1 MSPSDVTDRAP
12 DASDSLRPAGAGGRV
27 SSAADARSAPPIQGE
42 AGDAVVEEEEEEDAV
57 VDAVV
62 DSSSLSFF
70 LSSSSLS
77 LSSLSLSSPGHVGY
91 ASPSSSSAGTYMS
104 QH

>member
-42 AGDAVVEEEEEEDAV
+42 AGDAVVEEEDEEDAV
-57 VDAVV
+57 VDSVV
-62 DSSSLSFF
+62 DSSSLS
-70 LSSSSLS
+70 LSFLS
-77 LSSLSLSSPGHVGY
+77 LSSLSSLSFSSPGHVGY
-91 ASPSSSSAGTYMS
+91 ASPSTSSAGTYMS